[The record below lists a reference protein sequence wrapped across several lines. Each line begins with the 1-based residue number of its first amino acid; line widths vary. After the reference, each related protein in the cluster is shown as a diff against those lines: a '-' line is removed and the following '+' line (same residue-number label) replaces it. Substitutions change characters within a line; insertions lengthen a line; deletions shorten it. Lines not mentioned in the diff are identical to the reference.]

1 MLGENAGVE
10 LLEWGGRGIRM
21 DNAHALGHESGLE
34 TKTHVIEERGT
45 GAECN
50 MHFLTCPSSNCFILF

>member
-1 MLGENAGVE
+1 
-10 LLEWGGRGIRM
+10 M